1 MQTMKRKKSN
11 ILTLLTKTTF
21 CFVFVFLFQSTAYAV
36 KSFDNIFSLEEPK
49 SEPKSQLIVNT
60 LTEEDFGESEDV
72 GNYEEPTF
80 DGPYNVWSN
89 TVVNPYNQNLQN
101 TKDSIWINVKTYH
114 APLTN
119 PSYITSHFGPRHY
132 RYHYGTDLK
141 LETGDTVR
149 AAFDGMV
156 RISKVGVG
164 YGNYVL
170 IRHNNGFETVY
181 GHLSKLLVDTEQK
194 VKAGDPIGLGGSTGH
209 STGPHLHFEVRYLGN
224 PINPEDVIDFQGIY
238 NLWEQNI
245 NLFSGDSRK
254 NIEETIAFQD
264 VKSPELEK
272 IIGEKPA
279 YKLREELELI
289 DEVYPKFDRQEYL
302 EGKLQPVFFGS
313 ASIADI

>member
-49 SEPKSQLIVNT
+49 PEAKNQLIVNA
-60 LTEEDFGESEDV
+60 LTEEDFGESEDF
-72 GNYEEPTF
+72 GNYEGSTF

-101 TKDSIWINVKTYH
+101 TKDSVFVNVSSYH
-114 APLTN
+114 HPLAK
-119 PSYITSHFGPRHY
+119 PGYITSHFGPRHY

-224 PINPEDVIDFQGIY
+224 PINPEDVIDFQS
-238 NLWEQNI
+238 E
-245 NLFSGDSRK
+245 R
-254 NIEETIAFQD
+254 
-264 VKSPELEK
+264 V
-272 IIGEKPA
+272 
-279 YKLREELELI
+279 RE
-289 DEVYPKFDRQEYL
+289 PEYL
-302 EGKLQPVFFGS
+302 VCAKTFKYKNDIVARNSRNSGSNGGGYYTVKRGDTLSGIAKKKGVAIKKLCRLNGLRTNAPLSVGKKIRCS
-313 ASIADI
+313 